1 MKNNKMRNLLPLLIL
16 LLIIPLSGFVEKD
29 KKKEKKPKVKAD
41 VVIITS
47 FGNIFIDLYDETPG
61 HRDNFLKLAKE
72 GFYDGTTFHR
82 VITDFMI
89 QGGDPNSK
97 DSKTSNRAGQG
108 GPGYTQPA
116 EIIPGFIHQKGALA
130 AARLG
135 DRANPKRESSGSQ
148 FYIVDGKTQTDKQL
162 DNMERNIKQATKN
175 PDFKYTEEQRTA
187 YKELGGSPW
196 LDMQYTIFG
205 EVIHGLDVIDK
216 IAAVK
221 KGGGDRPKEDITMEV
236 KIVKKWND
244 KKKKGKW

>member
-1 MKNNKMRNLLPLLIL
+1 MRNLFSMFLLL
-16 LLIIPLSGFVEKD
+16 LLIVPLTGFMPKE

-41 VVIITS
+41 VVLITS

-82 VITDFMI
+82 VISDFMI
-89 QGGDPNSK
+89 QGGDPNTRDPK
-97 DSKTSNRAGQG
+97 KSNLAGQG

-116 EIIPGFIHQKGALA
+116 EIKADFIHKKGALA

-135 DRANPKRESSGSQ
+135 DGANPKRASSGSQ
-148 FYIVDGKTQTDKQL
+148 FYIVDGKPYTDSQL
-162 DNMERNIKQATKN
+162 NNMEKNIRNATKN
-175 PDFKYTEEQRTA
+175 PDFKYTAEQRAA
-187 YKELGGSPW
+187 YKEVGGSPW

-205 EVIHGLDVIDK
+205 EVIHGMEVIDK

-221 KGGGDRPKEDITMEV
+221 KGPGDRPKENITMEV
-236 KIVKKWND
+236 KVVKKWND